1 MMKALCIGGFIA
13 LLSVVGCALIG
24 GVPVPLSV
32 LWGDGSALEQ
42 SIFFQL
48 RLPRECLAFGVGAAL
63 ALSGFVFQVLFQ
75 NCLATP
81 YTLGVSNGA
90 AFAISLSYLIES
102 FAGFQV
108 GEGRALFSMGGALL
122 TIAAVCA
129 MARLVSGTMS
139 VAMLLAGVVMNFLFA
154 SLTVFVQYLS
164 DYSQMVRTTRWLMG
178 SIEALQHTTIG
189 WFLAVV
195 GLSTVIVWSCHREL
209 DLLAFGEDFAFSR
222 GVPTRRLIWVFFF
235 VCSLLVGLV
244 VSLCGPIG
252 FIGVIAPFIVRLAC
266 PSPARILIPLSAL
279 TGGVLL
285 VVCDCLG
292 RVIIEPYEIPAG
304 VITALV
310 GAPVFIGLLITRP
323 VGTLGR

>member
-1 MMKALCIGGFIA
+1 MMQRRAVALGILVA
-13 LLSVVGCALIG
+13 LAAVIGCALIG
-24 GVPVPLSV
+24 AVPMPIAV
-32 LWGDGSALEQ
+32 LWGEGTALER

-63 ALSGFVFQVLFQ
+63 ALSGLVFQVLFQ

-90 AFAISLSYLIES
+90 AFAISLSYLI
-102 FAGFQV
+102 GFQIA
-108 GEGRALFSMGGALL
+108 EGRALFSMGGALL
-122 TIAAVCA
+122 TIVAVSGI
-129 MARLVSGTMS
+129 ARLVSGTMS

-178 SIEALQHTTIG
+178 SIEALPHTTIA
-189 WFLAVV
+189 WFVGVV
-195 GLSTVIVWSCHREL
+195 ILSLLIVWSCHREL
-209 DLLAFGEDFAFSR
+209 DLLAFGEDFALSR
-222 GVPTRRLIWVFFF
+222 GVSTSRVIWVFFL

-266 PSPARILIPLSAL
+266 NSPARVLIPMSAL

-285 VVCDCLG
+285 VICDCIG
-292 RVIIEPYEIPAG
+292 RVLIEPYEIPAG
-304 VITALV
+304 VITAIV
-310 GAPVFIGLLITRP
+310 GAPVFLVLLMTRP
-323 VGTLGR
+323 AGTLGR